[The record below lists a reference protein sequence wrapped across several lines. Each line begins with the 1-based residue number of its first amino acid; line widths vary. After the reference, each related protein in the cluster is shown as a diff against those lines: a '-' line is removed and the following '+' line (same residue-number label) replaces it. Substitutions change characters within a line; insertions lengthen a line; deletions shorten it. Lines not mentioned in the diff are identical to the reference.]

1 MDVSIEPFADPP
13 EAGTTYET
21 RIVYTGLGRMNLHT
35 RKLQYM
41 MPLPNGHVY
50 LRESDFPSG
59 IVSRIYHT
67 EYARVTEYTNPRR
80 WKEVVGDKVFHFTVC
95 GSLTPKQT

>member
-1 MDVSIEPFADPP
+1 MEVSLEPFSDPS
-13 EAGTTYET
+13 EGSTYET
-21 RIVYTGLGRMNLHT
+21 RILYTGLGRVNLHT
-35 RKLQYM
+35 RMLQYM
-41 MPLPNGHVY
+41 QPLSNGCVYFRETPMP
-50 LRESDFPSG
+50 DG

>member
-1 MDVSIEPFADPP
+1 MEVSLEPFTSP
-13 EAGTTYET
+13 EAGLTYET

-41 MPLPNGHVY
+41 MPLPDGHVY

-59 IVSRIYHT
+59 VVSRIYHT
-67 EYARVTEYTNPRR
+67 EHARVTEYTNPRR
-80 WKEVVGDKVFHFTVC
+80 WTETIGDKTFHFTVC